1 MLCPA
6 YFLHSSKCPH
16 FESIQSFHILSS
28 HGPCLRSTQ
37 HRSPL
42 KTLDHVFP
50 QESSLVFLSVVLRE
64 KLSLCYVPYD
74 QIHVC
79 THTNIINTC
88 TLLNNFSLEPYN
100 IERLVKGGSHTYILP
115 AHDEHFTKS
124 YPGLS

>member
-16 FESIQSFHILSS
+16 FESIQSFQILTS

-50 QESSLVFLSVVLRE
+50 QEE
-64 KLSLCYVPYD
+64 LSLCYVPYD